1 MSRRTERVDE
11 LLRREIASMLV
22 SGQIR
27 DPRLSASAMIS
38 VTAVQVSGDLGQARV
53 FIDVLDRGAAIP
65 PILAALRSS
74 AGLIRTRLGQV
85 FRAKRVPKLFFE
97 YDDSVERGE
106 RIEGILAELRTESQ
120 AKSAQQE
127 APDDQDDQASP
138 ASDDDDAGS

>member
-11 LLRREIASMLV
+11 LLRREIASMLL

-27 DPRLSASAMIS
+27 DPRLQASAMIS
-38 VTAVQVSGDLGQARV
+38 VTAVQVTGDLSQARV
-53 FIDVLDRGAAIP
+53 FIDVLDRGTAIP

-74 AGLIRTRLGQV
+74 AGLIRGRLGQV

-106 RIEGILAELRTESQ
+106 RIEGILAEIREGD
-120 AKSAQQE
+120 AAQE
-127 APDDQDDQASP
+127 ASPSEAAQGERPEADDSEAP
-138 ASDDDDAGS
+138 SDS

>member
-11 LLRREIASMLV
+11 LLRREIAQMLV

-27 DPRLSASAMIS
+27 DPRLQASAMIS
-38 VTAVQVSGDLGQARV
+38 VTAVQVSGDLSQARV
-53 FIDVLDRGAAIP
+53 FVDVLDRGAAIP

-74 AGLIRTRLGQV
+74 AGMIRGRLGQV

-106 RIEGILAELRTESQ
+106 RIEGILAELKAQ
-120 AKSAQQE
+120 GSAQTTSSE
-127 APDDQDDQASP
+127 DESKASNAPAQDDDSSAS
-138 ASDDDDAGS
+138 